1 MFHRNQL
8 RVISVC
14 TCVHTHIHFSPII
27 PAGLLY
33 RNHVINSF
41 LLSAPLLQDL
51 LFNKSNCFD
60 VVLMDQTVRIFC
72 FDCICL
78 ISLSSHWYKFYE
90 AGWTLLDRGSVRY
103 RNHLDICQN
112 YHSPQTTYFF
122 HHLCS
127 FFGVFLSGSFGLAI
141 SNNTLFC

>member
-60 VVLMDQTVRIFC
+60 VVLMDKTVRIFC

-90 AGWTLLDRGSVRY
+90 DGWTLLDRGSCSLPQSFRHLPKLSFTT
-103 RNHLDICQN
+103 NHI
-112 YHSPQTTYFF
+112 FF
-122 HHLCS
+122 HHLCR
-127 FFGVFLSGSFGLAI
+127 FFLVFF
-141 SNNTLFC
+141 